1 MAATGRPKSQQQY
14 VRPKMPGFVE
24 YQHPRLVDHVPA
36 GRAWLH
42 ELKYDGYRMQVQVRG
57 GKVSIFTRNG
67 HDWTAKLP
75 DLVAAAGELPDCILD
90 GELCAVDAKGMP
102 SFSALRSAIGRGKG
116 EALIYYAFD
125 LLWSADDDMRPYSLE
140 TRKGVLARM
149 LEDHGWPRIR
159 FVDHY
164 DKGATLFESAC
175 RLKLEG
181 VVSKRRSEPYRPG
194 RSDAWRKVKCR
205 PGQEVVIGG
214 WRQAPLGKF
223 EGLYVGVYEG
233 GKLTYAGR
241 VKNGFAR
248 EAELRPKLKALE
260 VKRSPFEAGD
270 WPKIN
275 DPAVHWVKPQL
286 VAALQIEEW
295 TSGGA
300 LRHASYK
307 GLREDKDPR
316 EVVRELAEG

>member
-1 MAATGRPKSQQQY
+1 MATTGRRKSQQQY
-14 VRPKMPGFVE
+14 TKPAMPGFVE
-24 YQHPRLVDHVPA
+24 YQHPRLVDRTPA

-42 ELKYDGYRMQVQVRG
+42 ELKLDGYRMQVRVKSG
-57 GKVSIFTRNG
+57 AVTIFTRNA
-67 HDWTAKLP
+67 HDWTEKLP
-75 DLVAAAGELPDCILD
+75 DLVDAAAELPDCILD
-90 GELCAVDAKGMP
+90 GELCAVDADGRP
-102 SFSALRSAIGRGKG
+102 SFSALRSAMGRRKTHSLVYF
-116 EALIYYAFD
+116 ASD
-125 LLWSADDDMRPYSLE
+125 LLWSGDEDMRPFALE
-140 TRKGVLARM
+140 SRKSVLARM

-181 VVSKRRSEPYRPG
+181 VVSKRRDARYSAG
-194 RSDAWRKVKCR
+194 RSDEWRKVKCR

-223 EGLYVGVYEG
+223 EGLYVGVYQG

-241 VKNGFAR
+241 VKTGFAR
-248 EAELRPKLKALE
+248 DAELLPRLKTLE
-260 VKRSPFEAGD
+260 AARSPFQAGD
-270 WPKIN
+270 WPKIS
-275 DPAVHWVKPQL
+275 DPAIHWAKPQL

-295 TSGGA
+295 TPGGQ

-316 EVVRELAEG
+316 DVVREAPEA